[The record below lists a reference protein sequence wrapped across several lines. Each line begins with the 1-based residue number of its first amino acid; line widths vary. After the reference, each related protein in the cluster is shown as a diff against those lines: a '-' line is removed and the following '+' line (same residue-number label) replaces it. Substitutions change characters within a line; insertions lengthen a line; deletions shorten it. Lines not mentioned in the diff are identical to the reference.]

1 VAGGGDSVV
10 VVQWLVVEPARKQ
23 MKLCE
28 VDQLCDGV
36 GMKWKYD
43 AVKKKRSRQKTHEQR
58 VTAGLMEVELYFLSS
73 GL

>member
-1 VAGGGDSVV
+1 
-10 VVQWLVVEPARKQ
+10 

-36 GMKWKYD
+36 GMKPEWKCD